1 MVQANLCIGCGV
13 CVAVCNQAG
22 PMQLSPQGQLV
33 PSLTDLP
40 NQSAA
45 SFSQLCPFS
54 PEASS
59 EDILSGS
66 LFPEAQ
72 QSHPEIGRF
81 LETYVGHVLEGDFRA
96 RGSSGGMVNWIL
108 EELLRTGQIDGVAHV
123 QACSDPH
130 SDGRFFRYQISRT
143 PAEIRQGAQ
152 SRYYPVELSE
162 VLAEIQRH
170 PGRYAVVGIP
180 CFIKAVQLLR
190 QQDPILRER
199 IVFTVG
205 LFCGHMKSARF
216 VESVANQVG
225 IALDQI
231 QRIDFRRKAPGRPAN
246 AYYFHLTLYD
256 GRTIEQ
262 PWRKLSDGDWGAG
275 FFMNSA
281 CNYCDDVVAETAD
294 VSCGDAWVEPYS
306 SDPGGTNVVITRSAA
321 LAAIVRQGITEGRL
335 YLKGV
340 DGKFVAETQAAGI
353 RQRREGLAYRLT
365 WRRSGI
371 RPRKRV
377 RPGTDGLR
385 LRRKLIYRLRNSI
398 SWWSPRIFQAAQRV
412 RLPFLYN
419 LWARISLGLYKVL
432 AYAGIRAKPKPQ
444 SAERQGKR

>member
-1 MVQANLCIGCGV
+1 MVQANLCIGCGA
-13 CVAVCNQAG
+13 CVAVGNQAG
-22 PMQLSPQGQLV
+22 SMQLSPHGQLV
-33 PSLTDLP
+33 PSFKDLP

-45 SFSQLCPFS
+45 AFSQLCPFS
-54 PEASS
+54 PEAPS
-59 EDILSGS
+59 EDILSAS
-66 LFPEAQ
+66 LFPEAS
-72 QSHPEIGRF
+72 QSHPEIGLF

-96 RGSSGGMVNWIL
+96 RGSSGGMVTWIL

-123 QACSDPH
+123 KACSDPQT
-130 SDGRFFRYQISRT
+130 DGRFFRYAISRT
-143 PAEIRQGAQ
+143 PAEIRQAAQ

-162 VLAEIQRH
+162 VLAEIRRH

-180 CFIKAVQLLR
+180 CFIKAVQILR
-190 QQDPILRER
+190 QQDSILRNR

-225 IALDQI
+225 VALDQI

-246 AYYFHLTLYD
+246 VYCFHLTLSD
-256 GRTIEQ
+256 GRIIEQ
-262 PWRKLSDGDWGAG
+262 PWSELVDGDWGAG

-306 SDPGGTNVVITRSAA
+306 SDPSGTNVVITRSAA
-321 LAAIVRQGITEGRL
+321 LSAIVRHGITEGRL
-335 YLKGV
+335 YLTGV
-340 DGKFVAETQAAGI
+340 DGKFVADTQAAGI

-365 WRRSGI
+365 WRGSGL

-377 RPGTDGLR
+377 KPSTDGLR
-385 LRRKLIYRLRNSI
+385 LRRKLIYRLRYSI
-398 SWWSPRIFQAAQRV
+398 SSWSPRIFQAAQRV
-412 RLPFLYN
+412 RLPVLYN
-419 LWARISLGLYKVL
+419 LWARLSLVIYKVL
-432 AYAGIRAKPKPQ
+432 VYAGIRAKSKP
-444 SAERQGKR
+444 